1 MGDKILLFKRPII
14 PLDRALISP
23 LASIKES
30 KLENLQVPVKTD
42 KKKKKQS
49 PDGGAALSKESP
61 SVASLEGY
69 AETLVKDLK
78 SIQPV
83 PFDQYILNKEMKP
96 TFGV

>member
-1 MGDKILLFKRPII
+1 MGDKILLFKRPNI

-30 KLENLQVPVKTD
+30 KLEYLQVPAKTE

-49 PDGGAALSKESP
+49 PDAAGGALSKESP
-61 SVASLEGY
+61 SVASLEVY

-78 SIQPV
+78 AI
-83 PFDQYILNKEMKP
+83 
-96 TFGV
+96 

>member
-1 MGDKILLFKRPII
+1 MGDKILLFKRPNI

-30 KLENLQVPVKTD
+30 KLEYLQVPAKTE

-49 PDGGAALSKESP
+49 PDAAGAAAALSKESP

-69 AETLVKDLK
+69 AETLVKELK
-78 SIQPV
+78 TI
-83 PFDQYILNKEMKP
+83 
-96 TFGV
+96 

>member
-30 KLENLQVPVKTD
+30 KFENLQVPVKTD

-49 PDGGAALSKESP
+49 PDGAALFKESP
-61 SVASLEGY
+61 SVVSLEGY

-78 SIQPV
+78 SIKPV

>member
-1 MGDKILLFKRPII
+1 VGDKILLFKRPNI

-30 KLENLQVPVKTD
+30 ILENMKVPVKTE

-49 PDGGAALSKESP
+49 PDGGAAALSKESA

-78 SIQPV
+78 TI
-83 PFDQYILNKEMKP
+83 
-96 TFGV
+96 

>member
-1 MGDKILLFKRPII
+1 MGDKILLFKRPNI

-30 KLENLQVPVKTD
+30 KLENIQIPAKTE

-49 PDGGAALSKESP
+49 PDGGALSKESP
-61 SVASLEGY
+61 SVISLEVY

-78 SIQPV
+78 SI
-83 PFDQYILNKEMKP
+83 
-96 TFGV
+96 

>member
-1 MGDKILLFKRPII
+1 MRDKILLFKRPII

-30 KLENLQVPVKTD
+30 KLENLQVPVKTE

-49 PDGGAALSKESP
+49 PDGGALSKESP
-61 SVASLEGY
+61 SVVSLEGY

-78 SIQPV
+78 SIKPV

>member
-1 MGDKILLFKRPII
+1 MGDKILLFKRPNI

-30 KLENLQVPVKTD
+30 ILENLKVPVKTE

-49 PDGGAALSKESP
+49 PDGGAPAALSKESP

-69 AETLVKDLK
+69 TETLVKDLK
-78 SIQPV
+78 TI
-83 PFDQYILNKEMKP
+83 
-96 TFGV
+96 

>member
-30 KLENLQVPVKTD
+30 KFENLQVPAKTE

-49 PDGGAALSKESP
+49 SDGGALSKESP
-61 SVASLEGY
+61 SVVSLEGY

-78 SIQPV
+78 SIKPV
-83 PFDQYILNKEMKP
+83 PFDQYILNNEMKP